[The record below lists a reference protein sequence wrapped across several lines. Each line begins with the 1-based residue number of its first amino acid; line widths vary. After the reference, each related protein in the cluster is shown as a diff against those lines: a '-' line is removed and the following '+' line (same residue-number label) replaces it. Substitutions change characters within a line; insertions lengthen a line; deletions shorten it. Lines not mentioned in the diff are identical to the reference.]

1 MNGGKVKLYL
11 TCMTCFQ
18 ELGRSSDIGYPA
30 ELQDAGYYQ
39 FKCVNGHTS
48 RTRLQN
54 PKFEVLFELGLNA
67 IHDGYY
73 REAVSSFTSALE
85 RFYEYTIKVLFKTNA
100 VDKSLFEGI
109 WKQVSNQSERQYGA
123 YVFLYSFVEN
133 NAPPKLSNSKVKF
146 RNEVIHKGKIPT
158 KSEAMSY
165 GEAVSD
171 VILPVLMTLKA
182 KHDKAMGE
190 LVFEHLIE
198 MTPQED
204 LCEQV
209 STMNIGSA
217 LSTTT
222 AETTKPDLDKSLE
235 YIAKTKKH
243 YELYGKFT

>member
-1 MNGGKVKLYL
+1 MKLYL

-18 ELGRSSDIGYPA
+18 ELGRPSDISYPA
-30 ELQDAGYYQ
+30 EIQDAGYYQ
-39 FKCVNGHTS
+39 FKCVNGHIS

-67 IHDGYY
+67 INDGYY

-85 RFYEYTIKVLFKTNA
+85 RFYEYAIKILFKANEL
-100 VDKSLFEGI
+100 DKALFESL

-123 YVFLYSFVEN
+123 YLFLYSFVEHDS
-133 NAPPKLSNSKVKF
+133 PPKLSNSKVKF

-158 KSEAMSY
+158 KAEAMSY
-165 GEAVSD
+165 GEAVVD
-171 VILPVLMTLKA
+171 VILPVLVTLKN
-182 KHDKAMGE
+182 KYQEAMNQI
-190 LVFEHLIE
+190 VFEQFIE

-204 LCEQV
+204 LGKQIA
-209 STMNIGSA
+209 TMGIGSA

-222 AETTKPDLDKSLE
+222 AETTKPNLDKRLE
-235 YIAKTKKH
+235 SIEKTKKH